1 MCNDKN
7 LKFQDYQNCLETYL
21 GRKKKTIQKNKI
33 DGKGLKK
40 QKKILKNNKWFK

>member
-1 MCNDKN
+1 MTKTLNFKII
-7 LKFQDYQNCLETYL
+7 KIVQKHL